1 MPSLPWHLLDRHF
14 APVPNAVQAGWLTQ
28 HEFAH
33 RGLHDS
39 RTAENSPTAF
49 ARAIEGGLG
58 IECDLRPSR
67 EGRAIVFHDA
77 ETERL
82 TGRPGRLGELGVG
95 EVARLRL
102 RPGDDPVQT
111 LRDLLRQVAGDAPLL
126 LELKV
131 DGGRSVSPLCRA
143 VRRDLEGYAGPVAV
157 MSFDWRVS
165 RWFARKAPGILRGL
179 VVSEEGRRTLSA
191 AMRRRIAFWKARPQ
205 FLAYDIRDLPSTFPA
220 GQRKRGLPVLSW
232 TVSSAVLSER
242 AQMHADAAIA
252 EGSGLALAARTH

>member
-1 MPSLPWHLLDRHF
+1 MPSLPWHLIDRHF
-14 APVPNAVQAGWLTQ
+14 APVPDAARADWLTQ

-49 ARAIEGGLG
+49 AHAMEAGLG
-58 IECDLRPSR
+58 IECDIRQSR
-67 EGRAIVFHDA
+67 EARAIVFHDA

-82 TGRPGRLGELGVG
+82 TGQPGRLDNLGVG
-95 EVARLRL
+95 AVAQLRL
-102 RPGDDPVQT
+102 LTGGDPVPT
-111 LRDLLRQVAGDAPLL
+111 LRDLLRQVAGGAPLL

-131 DGGRSVSPLCRA
+131 DAGRSVSRLCRE
-143 VRRDLEGYAGPVAV
+143 VRRDLEGYSGPVAV

-179 VVSEEGRRTLSA
+179 VVSEQGRRTLSA
-191 AMRRRIAFWKARPQ
+191 SVRRRFAFWKARPQ
-205 FLAYDIRDLPSTFPA
+205 FLAYDIRDLPGSFPA

-232 TVSSAVLSER
+232 TVSSPALRER
-242 AQMHADAAIA
+242 AQIHADAPIA
-252 EGSGLALAARTH
+252 EGAGLAMASRAG